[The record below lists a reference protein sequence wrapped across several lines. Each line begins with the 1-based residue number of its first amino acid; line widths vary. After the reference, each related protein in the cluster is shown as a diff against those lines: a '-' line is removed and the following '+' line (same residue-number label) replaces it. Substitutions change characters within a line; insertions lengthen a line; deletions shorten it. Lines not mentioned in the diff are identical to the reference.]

1 MSKTVDERVVEMRFD
16 NKQFESNVQTSMS
29 TLDKLKQK
37 LNLSGA
43 SKGLENI
50 NASAK
55 NVNMS
60 GLASGVETVRAK
72 FSALEVIGVTALANI
87 TNSAVNAGKH
97 MIKALT
103 LDPVIS
109 GFQEYETQINAIQTI
124 LANTSSKGTTLDQV
138 NDALDELNHYA
149 DLTIY
154 NFTEMTRNIG
164 TFTAA
169 GVDLETS
176 VSAIQGIANL
186 AAVSGSTSQQASTAM
201 YQLSQAL
208 ASGTVKLMDWNS
220 VVNAGMGGE
229 VFQNALRETS
239 ELLGTGA
246 EAAIKA
252 EGSFRE
258 SLSTGWLT
266 SEVLTET
273 LKKFT
278 TSGANEYVAKYTGL
292 SEKAVKAALEEAEAR
307 YGEADAID
315 QASKALAKKSGKN
328 ADEIK
333 DALQMAKTAE
343 DAATKVKTFSQL
355 MDTLKEAIQSGWTQT
370 WEILIGDFEEAKDLF
385 SSISDFLGGV
395 IQKASDARNNLLESA
410 LGKGFTGL
418 AEKVQGFIKPVKEA
432 ANVVTKVKDSVQD
445 LDEIVN
451 NVIRGD
457 FGNGQERINKLTEAG
472 QNYYKVQNKVNEA
485 LGNSFRYSDK
495 QVEAQEKLLGSHK
508 KATKAKSD
516 ESKETTKLTD
526 EEKNRIKILAN
537 MSEEQLKSKGY
548 TDEQIAA
555 FRELG
560 DTAKK
565 LGIPLNEFID
575 NLDEINGRW
584 LLIDSFKNIGKSL
597 VKVFSAIGQAW
608 REVFD
613 PIKPEQIFNIIG
625 AFHKFTS
632 TLVMSDE
639 TADKLKRTFKG
650 LFAIIDIITT
660 VTGGA
665 LKNAIKIV
673 STLLGMAD
681 VDILSVTAA
690 IGDAIVKVRDW
701 IDAHNIFAKSIE
713 IILPYLKQAVTGIKE
728 WIDTLKDSDNI
739 PRDIALGLVNGL
751 RAGIKGVVSVM
762 IELGKAI
769 IDTIKSVLGIHSP
782 STEFMEIG
790 KNIILGLIEGLQ
802 NGVSALW
809 DVLKKIGSKC
819 IEIVKKIDFGKVF
832 AAAVTVGMLYTL
844 KKFAD
849 ILEMFAAPLEGFGDL
864 LSGIGKAFTGLG
876 KSLAASAWEKRSKAI
891 LNIAIAIAILAGS
904 IALLTKLDTKK
915 MWGAIGALAVLG
927 AIITALAFAAS
938 KMGETT
944 SIFKKST
951 TPIVGVAA
959 SILILAI
966 AMNKLA
972 KIDSKDIP
980 KILGLLTAIV
990 VGLSILMVAIGKMT
1004 KGGEAKNMDKV
1015 GKMLV
1020 KMSLALLIMVGVM
1033 KLISMMNPGDIAKGL
1048 IVIGMMSLIFAGLI
1062 AVSKLG
1068 GEHAKKAGSML
1079 LKISGAFLIMTAVIK
1094 IISSMNPQ
1102 EIAKGLVV
1110 ITIFGLVFTA
1120 LIAVSKLAGQNAGKA
1135 GAMLLMISG
1144 AFLIMAAVIKV
1155 ISSLSMGDIAKGLL
1169 VVTAIGVLFAALIA
1183 MSEIAGKNASKAGS
1197 MLLKMSIALLT
1208 LTGALFLLSK
1218 MDSSGLGKALGI
1230 VTLLEVLFGGL
1241 IAVTKL
1247 AQNCEKTLITI
1258 TVAITLLIAAVIG
1271 LTFVDPGK
1279 LKTATKAVSAI
1290 VATFATLVA
1299 ATSLLKNSSGLTK
1312 ALLPILGAIV
1322 VLSGILIIMSELDV
1336 QASIAS
1342 AVALGILINSLAS
1355 ACLILSNVGDGA
1367 SKAIPVALAMSGVIG
1382 ILALILGIMSAL
1394 DVQASISSAVAL
1406 GILLNAMAAA
1416 LFILNSI
1423 GSVSMASI
1431 GAMAVLGLVVG
1442 ELALILGLL
1451 AHFDVEPSIETAV
1464 ALSTLL
1470 LAMSAA
1476 LFILNSIGS
1485 VSMASIGAMAVL
1497 GLVVGELALILGLL
1511 AHFDVEPSIETAVAL
1526 STLLLAMSAAL
1537 VVLGVV
1543 GMMGAAAFV
1552 GIGALATLIAAIGG
1566 IVVALGALSEK
1577 FPQLE
1582 EFLNSGIP
1590 ILEKIGYALGSFVGN
1605 IVAGLADGIAQ
1616 SLPPLGQALSD
1627 FMTNAQGFID
1637 GAKNVDSSVSE
1648 GVSALTKA
1656 VLLLTAANL
1665 VESIASFL
1673 TLGSSFGDLGTELSN
1688 FMTNCSGFLEGSK
1701 NIDPSAMEGIKT
1713 LADALLVLTS
1723 ANLLDQLTSFISGE
1737 SSLANFGS
1745 QLSDFGAGLKGF
1757 GDSVNGTN
1765 TEAIQNAAN
1774 AAKALVDVANA
1785 LPGEGGWI
1793 QKICGEQSIASFGDK
1808 LPKFG
1813 EGLKKFA
1820 ASVEGINTESIRGA
1834 ADAAQALVDVANNL
1848 PGEGGWLQK
1857 ICGEQSI
1864 ASFGD
1869 KLPKFGKG
1877 LKSFATSVDGINTE
1891 AIKSASSAAK
1901 ALVSLAN
1908 DIPNEGGWISKIV
1921 GENTIDTFG
1930 SKLPAFGKGLKSFA
1944 ASVDGI
1950 NAEAITASV
1959 KAAKGLVDIANEIP
1973 NEGGWISKI
1982 VGDNGIGN
1990 FGDELAS
1997 FGTSLHSY
2005 SSTITTGTGI
2015 NADKVSES
2023 VKVAKSL
2030 VKMAE
2035 WLDDHDY
2042 DEIKDFPDALITLGT
2057 SLNAY
2062 SSEVKEVNQYTIEG
2076 SVNSIKKVA
2085 NMIKYLNGI
2094 DYSNVNVLPDNLTD
2108 LGKKLKAFS
2117 MSVAG
2122 IDANQAISSV
2132 TALRQILH
2140 ALADMK
2146 NTDFSVIDTFNS
2158 SLKKISKSSVDNFI
2172 NAFKGANVK
2181 AVNAAKGMI
2190 DNLVRGFTLNSG
2202 KVKTASSKA
2211 VQNAIKGIE
2220 SKQSAFATAGT
2231 KLMSNLA
2238 KGISQKTG
2246 SVTTAVRTAVSSACS
2261 AISSQYTVFYNQGTY
2276 LGAGLVLGIQ
2286 SKEQAAYD
2294 AGYALG
2300 QKAAQGEK
2308 DGQKSNSPSKLTI
2321 QYGKW
2326 LGEGLVIGIEKMN
2339 KSVYNAGYGMGET
2352 ATNTISKAVSRISD
2366 MMDTSIDSQP
2376 TIRPVVDLSNVQS
2389 SADTINGMF
2398 GINPSIGLLSNVGAI
2413 DSMMNAS
2420 LQNGANDDVVS
2431 AINKLNKNLENVGG
2445 NSYVIDGITYDDG
2458 SNITDAVQSL
2468 VRAARVERR
2477 V

>member
-445 LDEIVN
+445 LDKVVN

-508 KATKAKSD
+508 KSTKAKSD

-613 PIKPEQIFNIIG
+613 PIKPEQIFNLIG

-632 TLVMSDE
+632 TLVMNDE

-673 STLLGMAD
+673 STLLGIAD

-802 NGVSALW
+802 NGASALW

-819 IEIVKKIDFGKVF
+819 IEIVKNIDFGKVF

-891 LNIAIAIAILAGS
+891 LNIAIAIAILAAS

-915 MWGAIGALAVLG
+915 MWGAIGALVVLG
-927 AIITALAFAAS
+927 AVVTALAFAAS

-1020 KMSLALLIMVGVM
+1020 KMSLALLSMVGVM

-1155 ISSLSMGDIAKGLL
+1155 ISSLSMDDIAKGLL

-1197 MLLKMSIALLT
+1197 MLLKMSAALLI
-1208 LTGALFLLSK
+1208 LTGVLFLLSK
-1218 MDSSGLGKALGI
+1218 MDSKGLSKALGI
-1230 VTLLEVLFGGL
+1230 VTLLEILFGGL

-1258 TVAITLLIAAVIG
+1258 MVAITLLIAAVIG

-1279 LKTATKAVSAI
+1279 LKTATKAVSTI
-1290 VATFATLVA
+1290 MATFATLVA
-1299 ATSLLKNSSGLTK
+1299 ATSLLKNSEGLTK
-1312 ALLPILGAIV
+1312 ALLPILGAVIV
-1322 VLSGILIIMSELDV
+1322 LAGILIIMSELDV

-1355 ACLILSNVGDGA
+1355 ACLILSNVGDSA
-1367 SKAIPVALAMSGVIG
+1367 SKAIPAALAISGVIG

-1394 DVQASISSAVAL
+1394 DVQASITSAVAL
-1406 GILLNAMAAA
+1406 GILLNAMAVAM
-1416 LFILNSI
+1416 LILSNV

-1442 ELALILGLL
+1442 ELA
-1451 AHFDVEPSIETAV
+1451 V
-1464 ALSTLL
+1464 
-1470 LAMSAA
+1470 
-1476 LFILNSIGS
+1476 
-1485 VSMASIGAMAVL
+1485 
-1497 GLVVGELALILGLL
+1497 ILGLL

-1552 GIGALATLIAAIGG
+1552 GIGALATLIVAIGG

-1582 EFLNSGIP
+1582 EFLDSGIP

-1765 TEAIQNAAN
+1765 TEAIQNAAD

-1908 DIPNEGGWISKIV
+1908 DIPNEGGWVSKIV

-1930 SKLPAFGKGLKSFA
+1930 SKLPTFGKGLKSFA
-1944 ASVDGI
+1944 TSVDGI

-1959 KAAKGLVDIANEIP
+1959 KAVKGLVAIADEVP
-1973 NEGGWISKI
+1973 NEGGWLGAI
-1982 VGDNGIGN
+1982 VGDNGLGN
-1990 FGDELAS
+1990 FGDELTS
-1997 FGTSLHSY
+1997 FGTSLSSY
-2005 SSTITTGTGI
+2005 STAITTGTGV

-2023 VKVAKSL
+2023 VKIAKSL

-2042 DEIKDFPDALITLGT
+2042 DEIEDFPDALTNLGT

-2076 SVNSIKKVA
+2076 SINSIKKVV

-2122 IDANQAISSV
+2122 IDTNQAISSV

-2181 AVNAAKGMI
+2181 VVNAAKGMI

-2211 VQNAIKGIE
+2211 VQNAVKGIE

-2276 LGAGLVLGIQ
+2276 LGAGLVLGIN
-2286 SKEQAAYD
+2286 SKQQAAYD

-2326 LGEGLVIGIEKMN
+2326 LGEGLVIGIEKMG
-2339 KSVYNAGYGMGET
+2339 KSVYSAGYNMGET

>member
-97 MIKALT
+97 TIKALT

-802 NGVSALW
+802 NGASALW

-891 LNIAIAIAILAGS
+891 LNIAIAIAILAAS

-915 MWGAIGALAVLG
+915 MWGAIGALVVLG
-927 AIITALAFAAS
+927 AVVTALAFAAS

-1197 MLLKMSIALLT
+1197 MLLKMSIALLI
-1208 LTGALFLLSK
+1208 LTGVLFLLSK

-1258 TVAITLLIAAVIG
+1258 MVAITLLIAAVIG

-1299 ATSLLKNSSGLTK
+1299 ATSLLKNSRGLTK

-1367 SKAIPVALAMSGVIG
+1367 SKAIPAALAMSGVIG

-1406 GILLNAMAAA
+1406 SILLNAMA
-1416 LFILNSI
+1416 
-1423 GSVSMASI
+1423 
-1431 GAMAVLGLVVG
+1431 
-1442 ELALILGLL
+1442 
-1451 AHFDVEPSIETAV
+1451 
-1464 ALSTLL
+1464 
-1470 LAMSAA
+1470 AA

-1656 VLLLTAANL
+1656 VLLLIAANL

-2005 SSTITTGTGI
+2005 STAITTGTGI

-2122 IDANQAISSV
+2122 IDTNQATASV

-2146 NTDFSVIDTFNS
+2146 NTDFSVIETFNS

-2172 NAFKGANVK
+2172 NAFKGANTK

-2211 VQNAIKGIE
+2211 VQNAVKGIE

>member
-16 NKQFESNVQTSMS
+16 NKNFESNVQTSMS

-109 GFQEYETQINAIQTI
+109 GFKEYETQINAVQTI

-138 NDALDELNHYA
+138 NDALHELNTYA

-229 VFQNALRETS
+229 VFQNALKETS

-292 SEKAVKAALEEAEAR
+292 SEEAVKAALDEAEAR

-355 MDTLKEAIQSGWTQT
+355 MDTFKEAIQSGWTQT

-385 SSISDFLGGV
+385 SSISDFLGKV

-445 LDEIVN
+445 LDKVVN

-508 KATKAKSD
+508 KSTKAKSD

-548 TDEQIAA
+548 TDKQIAA

-613 PIKPEQIFNIIG
+613 PIKPEQIFNLIG

-802 NGVSALW
+802 NGASALW

-891 LNIAIAIAILAGS
+891 LNIAIAIAILAAS

-915 MWGAIGALAVLG
+915 MWGAIGALVVLG
-927 AIITALAFAAS
+927 AVVTALAFAAS

-1197 MLLKMSIALLT
+1197 MLLKMSIALLI
-1208 LTGALFLLSK
+1208 LTGVLFLLSK

-1258 TVAITLLIAAVIG
+1258 MVAITLLIAAVIG

-1299 ATSLLKNSSGLTK
+1299 ATSLLKNSRGLTK

-1367 SKAIPVALAMSGVIG
+1367 SKAIPAALAMSGVIG

-1442 ELALILGLL
+1442 ELA
-1451 AHFDVEPSIETAV
+1451 V
-1464 ALSTLL
+1464 
-1470 LAMSAA
+1470 
-1476 LFILNSIGS
+1476 
-1485 VSMASIGAMAVL
+1485 
-1497 GLVVGELALILGLL
+1497 ILGLL

-1552 GIGALATLIAAIGG
+1552 GIGALATLIVAIGG

-1944 ASVDGI
+1944 TSVDGI

-1959 KAAKGLVDIANEIP
+1959 KAVKGLVAIADEVP
-1973 NEGGWISKI
+1973 NEGGWLGAI
-1982 VGDNGIGN
+1982 VGDNGLGN

-2005 SSTITTGTGI
+2005 SNAITTGTGI

-2030 VKMAE
+2030 VKMAK
-2035 WLDDHDY
+2035 WLDENDDY
-2042 DEIKDFPDALITLGT
+2042 DEVKEFPDTLITLGT
-2057 SLNAY
+2057 SLNDY

-2122 IDANQAISSV
+2122 IDTNQATASV

-2146 NTDFSVIDTFNS
+2146 NTDFSVIETFNS

-2172 NAFKGANVK
+2172 NAFKGANTK

-2211 VQNAIKGIE
+2211 VQNAVKGIE

-2276 LGAGLVLGIQ
+2276 LGSGLVLGIQ

>member
-802 NGVSALW
+802 NGASALW

-891 LNIAIAIAILAGS
+891 LNIAIAIAILAAS

-927 AIITALAFAAS
+927 AVVTALAFAAS

-1155 ISSLSMGDIAKGLL
+1155 ISSLSMGDITKGLL

-1197 MLLKMSIALLT
+1197 MLLKMSIALLI
-1208 LTGALFLLSK
+1208 LTGVLFLLSK

-1258 TVAITLLIAAVIG
+1258 MVAITLLIAAVIG

-1299 ATSLLKNSSGLTK
+1299 ATSLLKNSRGLTK

-1367 SKAIPVALAMSGVIG
+1367 SKAIPAALAMSGVIG

-1406 GILLNAMAAA
+1406 GILLNAMA
-1416 LFILNSI
+1416 
-1423 GSVSMASI
+1423 
-1431 GAMAVLGLVVG
+1431 
-1442 ELALILGLL
+1442 
-1451 AHFDVEPSIETAV
+1451 
-1464 ALSTLL
+1464 
-1470 LAMSAA
+1470 AA

-1990 FGDELAS
+1990 FGDELES

-2005 SSTITTGTGI
+2005 SNAITTGIGI

-2042 DEIKDFPDALITLGT
+2042 DEIEDFPDALINLGT

-2076 SVNSIKKVA
+2076 SVNSIKKVV

-2122 IDANQAISSV
+2122 IDTNQATASV

-2146 NTDFSVIDTFNS
+2146 NTDFSVIETFNS

-2172 NAFKGANVK
+2172 NAFKGANTK

-2211 VQNAIKGIE
+2211 VQNAVKGIE

>member
-109 GFQEYETQINAIQTI
+109 GFKEYETQINAVQTI

-445 LDEIVN
+445 LDKVVN

-508 KATKAKSD
+508 KSTKAKSD

-613 PIKPEQIFNIIG
+613 PVKPEQIFNIIG

-762 IELGKAI
+762 IELGRAI

-802 NGVSALW
+802 NGASALW
-809 DVLKKIGSKC
+809 GVLKKIGSKC

-891 LNIAIAIAILAGS
+891 LNIAIAIAILAAS

-915 MWGAIGALAVLG
+915 MWGAIGALVVLG
-927 AIITALAFAAS
+927 AVVTALAFAAS

-990 VGLSILMVAIGKMT
+990 VGLSILMVAIGKMA

-1183 MSEIAGKNASKAGS
+1183 VSEIAGKNASKAGS
-1197 MLLKMSIALLT
+1197 MLLKMSIALLI
-1208 LTGALFLLSK
+1208 LAGVLFLLSK
-1218 MDSSGLGKALGI
+1218 MDSKGLGKALGI
-1230 VTLLEVLFGGL
+1230 VTLLEILFGGL

-1258 TVAITLLIAAVIG
+1258 MVAITLLIAAVIG

-1279 LKTATKAVSAI
+1279 LKTATKAVSTI
-1290 VATFATLVA
+1290 MATFATLVA
-1299 ATSLLKNSSGLTK
+1299 ATSLLKNSRGLTK

-1367 SKAIPVALAMSGVIG
+1367 SKAIPAVLAMSGVIG

-1476 LFILNSIGS
+1476 L
-1485 VSMASIGAMAVL
+1485 
-1497 GLVVGELALILGLL
+1497 
-1511 AHFDVEPSIETAVAL
+1511 
-1526 STLLLAMSAAL
+1526 

-1552 GIGALATLIAAIGG
+1552 GIGALGTLIAAIGG

-1959 KAAKGLVDIANEIP
+1959 KAVKGLVAIADEVP
-1973 NEGGWISKI
+1973 NEGGWLGAI
-1982 VGDNGIGN
+1982 VGDNGLGN

-2005 SSTITTGTGI
+2005 SNAITTGTGI

-2023 VKVAKSL
+2023 VKIAKSL

-2042 DEIKDFPDALITLGT
+2042 DEVKDFPDALITLGT

-2146 NTDFSVIDTFNS
+2146 NTDFSVIETFNS

-2172 NAFKGANVK
+2172 NAFNGANVK

-2211 VQNAIKGIE
+2211 VQNAVKGIE

-2231 KLMSNLA
+2231 KLTSNLA

-2339 KSVYNAGYGMGET
+2339 KSVYSAGYNMGET

-2366 MMDTSIDSQP
+2366 MMDTSINSQP

>member
-315 QASKALAKKSGKN
+315 QASKALAKKSGKK

-625 AFHKFTS
+625 VFHKFTS

-972 KIDSKDIP
+972 KIDNKDIP

-1197 MLLKMSIALLT
+1197 MLLKMSIALLI

-1258 TVAITLLIAAVIG
+1258 MVAITLLIAAVIG

-1299 ATSLLKNSSGLTK
+1299 ATSLLKNSRGLTK

-1367 SKAIPVALAMSGVIG
+1367 SKAIPAALAMSGVIG
-1382 ILALILGIMSAL
+1382 ILALILSIMSAL

-1406 GILLNAMAAA
+1406 GILLNAMA
-1416 LFILNSI
+1416 
-1423 GSVSMASI
+1423 
-1431 GAMAVLGLVVG
+1431 
-1442 ELALILGLL
+1442 
-1451 AHFDVEPSIETAV
+1451 
-1464 ALSTLL
+1464 
-1470 LAMSAA
+1470 AA

-2005 SSTITTGTGI
+2005 SNAITTGTGI

-2042 DEIKDFPDALITLGT
+2042 DEIKDFPDTLITLGT

-2094 DYSNVNVLPDNLTD
+2094 DYSNVNVLPENLTD

-2117 MSVAG
+2117 MSVTG
-2122 IDANQAISSV
+2122 IDTNQATASV

-2211 VQNAIKGIE
+2211 VQNAVKGIE

-2339 KSVYNAGYGMGET
+2339 KSVYSAGYNMGET

>member
-802 NGVSALW
+802 NGASALW

-891 LNIAIAIAILAGS
+891 LNIAIAIAILAAS

-915 MWGAIGALAVLG
+915 MWGAIGALVVLG
-927 AIITALAFAAS
+927 AVVTALAFAAS

-1144 AFLIMAAVIKV
+1144 TFLIMAAVIKV

-1197 MLLKMSIALLT
+1197 MLLKMSIALLI
-1208 LTGALFLLSK
+1208 LTGVLFLLSK

-1258 TVAITLLIAAVIG
+1258 MVAITLLIAAVIG

-1299 ATSLLKNSSGLTK
+1299 ATSLLKNSRGLTK

-1367 SKAIPVALAMSGVIG
+1367 SKAIPAALAMSGVIG

-1406 GILLNAMAAA
+1406 GILLNAMA
-1416 LFILNSI
+1416 
-1423 GSVSMASI
+1423 
-1431 GAMAVLGLVVG
+1431 
-1442 ELALILGLL
+1442 
-1451 AHFDVEPSIETAV
+1451 
-1464 ALSTLL
+1464 
-1470 LAMSAA
+1470 AA

-1713 LADALLVLTS
+1713 LADALLILTS

-1908 DIPNEGGWISKIV
+1908 DIPKEGGWISKIV
-1921 GENTIDTFG
+1921 GKNTIDTFG

-1959 KAAKGLVDIANEIP
+1959 KAAKGLVDIADEIP

-1990 FGDELAS
+1990 FGDELES
-1997 FGTSLHSY
+1997 FGTSMCSY
-2005 SSTITTGTGI
+2005 STSISTGTGV

-2042 DEIKDFPDALITLGT
+2042 DEIEDFPDALINLGT

-2076 SVNSIKKVA
+2076 SVNSIKKVV

-2094 DYSNVNVLPDNLTD
+2094 DYSNVNVLPDNLTS

-2122 IDANQAISSV
+2122 IDTNQATASV

-2146 NTDFSVIDTFNS
+2146 NTDFSVIETFNS

-2172 NAFKGANVK
+2172 NAFKGANTK

-2190 DNLVRGFTLNSG
+2190 DNLVRGFILNSG

-2211 VQNAIKGIE
+2211 VQNAVKGIE

-2261 AISSQYTVFYNQGTY
+2261 AISIQYTVFYNQGTY

>member
-802 NGVSALW
+802 NGASALW

-891 LNIAIAIAILAGS
+891 LNIAIAIAILAAS

-915 MWGAIGALAVLG
+915 MWGAIGALVVLG
-927 AIITALAFAAS
+927 AVVTALAFAAS

-1197 MLLKMSIALLT
+1197 MLLKMSIALLI
-1208 LTGALFLLSK
+1208 LTGVLFLLSK

-1258 TVAITLLIAAVIG
+1258 MVAITLLIAAVIG

-1299 ATSLLKNSSGLTK
+1299 ATSLLKNSRGLTK

-1367 SKAIPVALAMSGVIG
+1367 SKAIPAALAMSGVIG

-1406 GILLNAMAAA
+1406 GILLNAMA
-1416 LFILNSI
+1416 
-1423 GSVSMASI
+1423 
-1431 GAMAVLGLVVG
+1431 
-1442 ELALILGLL
+1442 
-1451 AHFDVEPSIETAV
+1451 
-1464 ALSTLL
+1464 
-1470 LAMSAA
+1470 AA

-1990 FGDELAS
+1990 FGDELVS

-2005 SSTITTGTGI
+2005 SNAITTGTGI

-2023 VKVAKSL
+2023 VKVAESL

-2042 DEIKDFPDALITLGT
+2042 DEIKDFPDALINLGT

-2122 IDANQAISSV
+2122 IDTNQATASV

-2146 NTDFSVIDTFNS
+2146 NTDFSVIETFNS

-2172 NAFKGANVK
+2172 NAFKGANTK

-2211 VQNAIKGIE
+2211 VQNAVKGIE

>member
-802 NGVSALW
+802 NGASALW

-891 LNIAIAIAILAGS
+891 LNIAIAIAILAAS

-915 MWGAIGALAVLG
+915 MWGAIGALVVLG
-927 AIITALAFAAS
+927 AVVTALAFAAS

-1197 MLLKMSIALLT
+1197 MLLKMSIALLI
-1208 LTGALFLLSK
+1208 LTGVLFLLSK

-1258 TVAITLLIAAVIG
+1258 MVAITLLIAAVIG

-1367 SKAIPVALAMSGVIG
+1367 SKAIPAALAMSGVIG

-1406 GILLNAMAAA
+1406 GILLNAMA
-1416 LFILNSI
+1416 
-1423 GSVSMASI
+1423 
-1431 GAMAVLGLVVG
+1431 
-1442 ELALILGLL
+1442 
-1451 AHFDVEPSIETAV
+1451 
-1464 ALSTLL
+1464 
-1470 LAMSAA
+1470 AA

-1723 ANLLDQLTSFISGE
+1723 ANLLNQLTSFISGE

-1990 FGDELAS
+1990 FGDELVS

-2005 SSTITTGTGI
+2005 SNAITTGTGI

-2023 VKVAKSL
+2023 VKVAESL

-2042 DEIKDFPDALITLGT
+2042 DEIKDFPDALINLGT

-2122 IDANQAISSV
+2122 IDTNQATASV

-2146 NTDFSVIDTFNS
+2146 NTDFSVIETFNS

-2172 NAFKGANVK
+2172 NAFKGANTK

-2211 VQNAIKGIE
+2211 VQNAVKGIE

>member
-802 NGVSALW
+802 NGASALW

-891 LNIAIAIAILAGS
+891 LNIAIAIAILAAS

-927 AIITALAFAAS
+927 AVVTALAFAAS

-1155 ISSLSMGDIAKGLL
+1155 ISSLSMGDITKGLL

-1197 MLLKMSIALLT
+1197 MLLKMSIALLI
-1208 LTGALFLLSK
+1208 LTGVLFLLSK

-1258 TVAITLLIAAVIG
+1258 MVAITLLIAAVIG

-1299 ATSLLKNSSGLTK
+1299 ATSLLKNSRGLTK

-1367 SKAIPVALAMSGVIG
+1367 SKAIPAALAMSGVIG

-1406 GILLNAMAAA
+1406 GILLNAMA
-1416 LFILNSI
+1416 
-1423 GSVSMASI
+1423 
-1431 GAMAVLGLVVG
+1431 
-1442 ELALILGLL
+1442 
-1451 AHFDVEPSIETAV
+1451 
-1464 ALSTLL
+1464 
-1470 LAMSAA
+1470 AA

-1990 FGDELAS
+1990 FGDELES

-2005 SSTITTGTGI
+2005 SNAITTGTGI

-2042 DEIKDFPDALITLGT
+2042 DEIEDFPDALINLGT

-2076 SVNSIKKVA
+2076 SVNSIKKVV

-2122 IDANQAISSV
+2122 IDTNQATASV

-2146 NTDFSVIDTFNS
+2146 NTDFSVIETFNS

-2172 NAFKGANVK
+2172 NAFKGANTK

-2211 VQNAIKGIE
+2211 VQNAVKGIE

>member
-625 AFHKFTS
+625 VFHKFTS

-972 KIDSKDIP
+972 KIDNKDIP

-1197 MLLKMSIALLT
+1197 MLLKMSIALLI

-1258 TVAITLLIAAVIG
+1258 MVAITLLIAAVIG

-1299 ATSLLKNSSGLTK
+1299 ATSLLKNSRGLTK

-1367 SKAIPVALAMSGVIG
+1367 SKAIPAALAMSGVIG
-1382 ILALILGIMSAL
+1382 ILALILSIMSAL

-1406 GILLNAMAAA
+1406 GILLNAMA
-1416 LFILNSI
+1416 
-1423 GSVSMASI
+1423 
-1431 GAMAVLGLVVG
+1431 
-1442 ELALILGLL
+1442 
-1451 AHFDVEPSIETAV
+1451 
-1464 ALSTLL
+1464 
-1470 LAMSAA
+1470 AA

-2005 SSTITTGTGI
+2005 SNAITTGTGI
-2015 NADKVSES
+2015 NADKISES

-2042 DEIKDFPDALITLGT
+2042 DEIKDFPDTLITLGT

-2094 DYSNVNVLPDNLTD
+2094 DYSNVNVLPENLTD

-2117 MSVAG
+2117 MSVTG
-2122 IDANQAISSV
+2122 IDTNQATASV

-2211 VQNAIKGIE
+2211 VQNAVKGIE

-2339 KSVYNAGYGMGET
+2339 KSVYSAGYNMGET

>member
-16 NKQFESNVQTSMS
+16 NKNFESNVQTSMS

-87 TNSAVNAGKH
+87 TNSAVNAGKR
-97 MIKALT
+97 MVKALT

-109 GFQEYETQINAIQTI
+109 GFKEYETQINAVQTI
-124 LANTSSKGTTLDQV
+124 LANTSSKGTTLNQV

-292 SEKAVKAALEEAEAR
+292 SEKAVKAALEEAKAR

-418 AEKVQGFIKPVKEA
+418 SEKVQGFIKPVKEA

-445 LDEIVN
+445 LDRVVD
-451 NVIRGD
+451 NVINGN
-457 FGNGQERINKLTEAG
+457 FGNGQERVNKLTEAG

-508 KATKAKSD
+508 KSTKAKSE

-565 LGIPLNEFID
+565 LGIPLNEFIN

-597 VKVFSAIGQAW
+597 TKVFSAIGQAW

-681 VDILSVTAA
+681 VDILSVTAS

-713 IILPYLKQAVTGIKE
+713 IILPYLKRAVTGIKE

-790 KNIILGLIEGLQ
+790 KNIILGLIDGLQ

-849 ILEMFAAPLEGFGDL
+849 ILEMFAAPLEGFGNL

-891 LNIAIAIAILAGS
+891 LNIAIAIAILAAS
-904 IALLTKLDTKK
+904 IALLTKLNTKK
-915 MWGAIGALAVLG
+915 MWGAIGALVVLG
-927 AIITALAFAAS
+927 AVVTALAFAAS

-972 KIDSKDIP
+972 KIDNKDIP

-990 VGLSILMVAIGKMT
+990 VGLSVLMVAIGKMT

-1020 KMSLALLIMVGVM
+1020 KMSMALLIMVGVM

-1048 IVIGMMSLIFAGLI
+1048 ITISMMSLIFAGLI

-1102 EIAKGLVV
+1102 EVAKGLVV
-1110 ITIFGLVFTA
+1110 ITMFGLVFTA

-1135 GAMLLMISG
+1135 GTMLLMISG
-1144 AFLIMAAVIKV
+1144 AFLIMAAVIKI
-1155 ISSLSMGDIAKGLL
+1155 ISSLSMGDVAKGLL
-1169 VVTAIGVLFAALIA
+1169 VVTAIGVLFAALMA

-1197 MLLKMSIALLT
+1197 MLLKMSVALLI
-1208 LTGALFLLSK
+1208 LTGVLFLLSK
-1218 MDSSGLGKALGI
+1218 MDSKGLGRALGI
-1230 VTLLEVLFGGL
+1230 VTVLEILFGGL

-1247 AQNCEKTLITI
+1247 AQSCEKTLITI
-1258 TVAITLLIAAVIG
+1258 MVAITLLMAAVIA

-1279 LKTATKAVSAI
+1279 LKTATKAVSTIIA
-1290 VATFATLVA
+1290 AFTTLVA
-1299 ATSLLKNSSGLTK
+1299 ATSLLKNGRQLTK
-1312 ALLPILGAIV
+1312 ALLPILGAVV
-1322 VLSGILIIMSELDV
+1322 VLSGILIIMSALDV
-1336 QASIAS
+1336 RASIAS

-1355 ACLILSNVGDGA
+1355 ACLILSNVGNNA
-1367 SKAIPVALAMSGVIG
+1367 SKAIPAALAMSGVIG

-1394 DVQASISSAVAL
+1394 DVQASISSALAL
-1406 GILLNAMAAA
+1406 GILLNTMAAA
-1416 LFILNSI
+1416 LFILNKI

-1431 GAMAVLGLVVG
+1431 GAIAVLGLVVG
-1442 ELALILGLL
+1442 ELAVILGLL
-1451 AHFDVEPSIETAV
+1451 AHF
-1464 ALSTLL
+1464 
-1470 LAMSAA
+1470 
-1476 LFILNSIGS
+1476 N
-1485 VSMASIGAMAVL
+1485 
-1497 GLVVGELALILGLL
+1497 
-1511 AHFDVEPSIETAVAL
+1511 VEPSIETAVAL

-1537 VVLGVV
+1537 VILGVV

-1552 GIGALATLIAAIGG
+1552 GIGALSTLIVAIGG

-1605 IVAGLADGIAQ
+1605 IVSGLADGVAQ
-1616 SLPPLGQALSD
+1616 SLPTLGQALSD

-1637 GAKNVDSSVSE
+1637 GAKNVDPSVSE

-1656 VLLLTAANL
+1656 VLLLTAANF
-1665 VESIASFL
+1665 VESIASLL
-1673 TLGSSFGDLGTELSN
+1673 TLGSSFGDLGTELSD

-1737 SSLANFGS
+1737 SSLENFGS
-1745 QLSDFGAGLKGF
+1745 QLSNFGAGLKGF

-1813 EGLKKFA
+1813 EGLKKFEE
-1820 ASVEGINTESIRGA
+1820 SVKGINAESIRGA

-1877 LKSFATSVDGINTE
+1877 LKKFATSVDGIDTE
-1891 AIKSASSAAK
+1891 AIKLASTAAK

-1921 GENTIDTFG
+1921 GENAIDTFG
-1930 SKLPAFGKGLKSFA
+1930 SKLPAFGKGLKKFA
-1944 ASVDGI
+1944 TSVDGI
-1950 NAEAITASV
+1950 NSEAITASV
-1959 KAAKGLVDIANEIP
+1959 KAVKGLVDIADEVP
-1973 NEGGWISKI
+1973 NEGGWLSAI
-1982 VGDNGIGN
+1982 VGDNGLGN
-1990 FGDELAS
+1990 FGDELTS
-1997 FGTSLHSY
+1997 FGTSLHGY
-2005 SSTITTGTGI
+2005 SNSITTGTGI

-2023 VKVAKSL
+2023 VEVAKSL
-2030 VKMAE
+2030 VKMAK
-2035 WLDDHDY
+2035 WLDKNDDY

-2057 SLNAY
+2057 SLNDY

-2094 DYSNVNVLPDNLTD
+2094 DYSDVNVLPENLTD

-2122 IDANQAISSV
+2122 IDTNQATDSV

-2146 NTDFSVIDTFNS
+2146 NTDFSVIETFNS

-2172 NAFKGANVK
+2172 NAFKGANTK

-2190 DNLVRGFTLNSG
+2190 DNLVRGFTLNSS

-2211 VQNAIKGIE
+2211 VQDAIKGVE
-2220 SKQSAFATAGT
+2220 SKQSDFATAGT
-2231 KLMSNLA
+2231 KFMSNLA
-2238 KGISQKTG
+2238 KGISQNAS
-2246 SVTTAVRTAVSSACS
+2246 SVANAVRASTSSACL
-2261 AISSQYTVFYNQGTY
+2261 ALSSQYMIFYNQGLY
-2276 LGAGLVLGIQ
+2276 LGAGLVIGINA
-2286 SKEQAAYD
+2286 KKQAAYN

-2300 QKAAQGEK
+2300 QSAAQGEK
-2308 DGQKSNSPSKLTI
+2308 DGQKSHSPSKLTI

-2339 KSVYNAGYGMGET
+2339 KSVYNAGYGMGEM

-2398 GINPSIGLLSNVGAI
+2398 GINPSIDLLSNVGAI

>member
-109 GFQEYETQINAIQTI
+109 GFQEYEIQINAIQTI

-802 NGVSALW
+802 NGASALW

-891 LNIAIAIAILAGS
+891 LNIAIAIAILAAS

-927 AIITALAFAAS
+927 AVVTALAFAAS

-1155 ISSLSMGDIAKGLL
+1155 ISSLSMGDITKGLL

-1197 MLLKMSIALLT
+1197 MLLKMSIALLI
-1208 LTGALFLLSK
+1208 LTGVLFLLSK

-1258 TVAITLLIAAVIG
+1258 MVAITLLIAAVIG

-1299 ATSLLKNSSGLTK
+1299 ATSLLKNSRGLTK

-1367 SKAIPVALAMSGVIG
+1367 SKAIPAALAMSGVIG

-1476 LFILNSIGS
+1476 L
-1485 VSMASIGAMAVL
+1485 
-1497 GLVVGELALILGLL
+1497 
-1511 AHFDVEPSIETAVAL
+1511 
-1526 STLLLAMSAAL
+1526 

-1566 IVVALGALSEK
+1566 IVVALGALPEK

-2005 SSTITTGTGI
+2005 STAITTGTGI

-2042 DEIKDFPDALITLGT
+2042 DEIKDFPDALRTLGT

-2122 IDANQAISSV
+2122 IDTNQATASV
-2132 TALRQILH
+2132 TALRQILR

-2146 NTDFSVIDTFNS
+2146 NTDFSVIETFNS

-2172 NAFKGANVK
+2172 NAFKGANTK

-2211 VQNAIKGIE
+2211 VQNAVKGIE

>member
-97 MIKALT
+97 VIKALT

-109 GFQEYETQINAIQTI
+109 GFKEYETQINAVQTI

-432 ANVVTKVKDSVQD
+432 ANAVTKVKDSVQD

-802 NGVSALW
+802 NGASALW

-891 LNIAIAIAILAGS
+891 LNIAIAIAILAAS

-915 MWGAIGALAVLG
+915 MWGAIGALVVLG
-927 AIITALAFAAS
+927 AVVTALAFAAS

-1197 MLLKMSIALLT
+1197 MLLKMSIALLI
-1208 LTGALFLLSK
+1208 LTGVLFLLSK

-1258 TVAITLLIAAVIG
+1258 MVAITLLIAAVIG

-1367 SKAIPVALAMSGVIG
+1367 SKAIPAALAMSGVIG

-1406 GILLNAMAAA
+1406 GILLNAMA
-1416 LFILNSI
+1416 
-1423 GSVSMASI
+1423 
-1431 GAMAVLGLVVG
+1431 
-1442 ELALILGLL
+1442 
-1451 AHFDVEPSIETAV
+1451 
-1464 ALSTLL
+1464 
-1470 LAMSAA
+1470 AA

-1688 FMTNCSGFLEGSK
+1688 FMTNCSGFLEGAK

-1723 ANLLDQLTSFISGE
+1723 ANLLNQLTSFISGE

-2005 SSTITTGTGI
+2005 SNTITTGTGI

-2122 IDANQAISSV
+2122 IDTNQATASV

-2146 NTDFSVIDTFNS
+2146 NTDFSVIETFNS

-2172 NAFKGANVK
+2172 NAFKGANTK

-2211 VQNAIKGIE
+2211 VQNAVKGIE

-2276 LGAGLVLGIQ
+2276 LGAGLVLGIN
-2286 SKEQAAYD
+2286 SKQQAAYD

-2326 LGEGLVIGIEKMN
+2326 LGEGLVIGIEKMG
-2339 KSVYNAGYGMGET
+2339 KSVYSAGYNMGET

-2366 MMDTSIDSQP
+2366 MMDTSINSQP

>member
-97 MIKALT
+97 VIKALT

-109 GFQEYETQINAIQTI
+109 GFKEYETQINAVQTI

-802 NGVSALW
+802 NGASALW

-891 LNIAIAIAILAGS
+891 LNIAIAIAILAAS

-915 MWGAIGALAVLG
+915 MWGAIGALVVLG
-927 AIITALAFAAS
+927 AVVTALAFAAS

-1197 MLLKMSIALLT
+1197 MLLKMSIALLI
-1208 LTGALFLLSK
+1208 LTGVLFLLSK

-1258 TVAITLLIAAVIG
+1258 MVAITLLIAAVIG

-1279 LKTATKAVSAI
+1279 LETATKAVSAI

-1367 SKAIPVALAMSGVIG
+1367 SKAIPAALAMSGVIG

-1476 LFILNSIGS
+1476 L
-1485 VSMASIGAMAVL
+1485 
-1497 GLVVGELALILGLL
+1497 
-1511 AHFDVEPSIETAVAL
+1511 
-1526 STLLLAMSAAL
+1526 

-1552 GIGALATLIAAIGG
+1552 GIGALATLIVAIGG

-1713 LADALLVLTS
+1713 LADALLVLTA

-1973 NEGGWISKI
+1973 NEGGWISNI

-1990 FGDELAS
+1990 FGDELES
-1997 FGTSLHSY
+1997 FGTSLNSY
-2005 SSTITTGTGI
+2005 SKAITTGTGI

-2042 DEIKDFPDALITLGT
+2042 DEIEDFPDALITLGT

-2211 VQNAIKGIE
+2211 VQNAVKGIE

>member
-16 NKQFESNVQTSMS
+16 NKNFESNVQTSMS

-109 GFQEYETQINAIQTI
+109 GFQEYETQINAVQTI

-208 ASGTVKLMDWNS
+208 AAGTVKLMDWNS

-292 SEKAVKAALEEAEAR
+292 SEEAVKAALEEAEAR

-355 MDTLKEAIQSGWTQT
+355 MDTLKEAMQSGWTQT

-385 SSISDFLGGV
+385 TSISDFLGGV

-432 ANVVTKVKDSVQD
+432 ANVVSKVKDSVQD
-445 LDEIVN
+445 LDKVVN

-508 KATKAKSD
+508 KSTKAKSD

-613 PIKPEQIFNIIG
+613 PIKPEQIFNLIG

-819 IEIVKKIDFGKVF
+819 IEIVKNIDFGKVF

-891 LNIAIAIAILAGS
+891 LNIAIAIAILAAS

-915 MWGAIGALAVLG
+915 MWGAIGALVVLG
-927 AIITALAFAAS
+927 VVVTALAFAAS

-966 AMNKLA
+966 ALNKLA
-972 KIDSKDIP
+972 KINSKDIP

-1144 AFLIMAAVIKV
+1144 AFLIMAAVIKI
-1155 ISSLSMGDIAKGLL
+1155 ISSLSMGDVAKGLI

-1183 MSEIAGKNASKAGS
+1183 VSEIAGKNASKAGS
-1197 MLLKMSIALLT
+1197 MLLKMSIALLI
-1208 LTGALFLLSK
+1208 LTGVLFLLSK
-1218 MDSSGLGKALGI
+1218 MDSKGLGKALGI
-1230 VTLLEVLFGGL
+1230 VTLLEILFGGL

-1258 TVAITLLIAAVIG
+1258 MVAITLLIAAVIG

-1299 ATSLLKNSSGLTK
+1299 ATSLLKNSRGLTK

-1367 SKAIPVALAMSGVIG
+1367 SKAIPAALAMSGVIG

-1442 ELALILGLL
+1442 ELA
-1451 AHFDVEPSIETAV
+1451 V
-1464 ALSTLL
+1464 
-1470 LAMSAA
+1470 
-1476 LFILNSIGS
+1476 
-1485 VSMASIGAMAVL
+1485 
-1497 GLVVGELALILGLL
+1497 ILGLL

-1745 QLSDFGAGLKGF
+1745 QLSDFGTGLKGF

-1765 TEAIQNAAN
+1765 TEAIQNAAD

-1944 ASVDGI
+1944 TSVDGI

-1959 KAAKGLVDIANEIP
+1959 KAVKGLVAIADEVP
-1973 NEGGWISKI
+1973 NEGGWLGAI
-1982 VGDNGIGN
+1982 VGDNGLGN

-2005 SSTITTGTGI
+2005 SNAITTGTGI

-2030 VKMAE
+2030 VKMAK
-2035 WLDDHDY
+2035 WLDENDDY

-2057 SLNAY
+2057 SLNDY

-2094 DYSNVNVLPDNLTD
+2094 DYSDVNVLPENLTD

-2122 IDANQAISSV
+2122 IDTNQATASV

-2146 NTDFSVIDTFNS
+2146 NTDFSVIETFNS

-2172 NAFKGANVK
+2172 NAFKGANTK

-2211 VQNAIKGIE
+2211 VQDAIKGIE

-2276 LGAGLVLGIQ
+2276 LGSGLVLGIQ

-2339 KSVYNAGYGMGET
+2339 KSVYSAGYSMGET

-2389 SADTINGMF
+2389 SADTINGML

>member
-802 NGVSALW
+802 NGASALW

-891 LNIAIAIAILAGS
+891 LNIAIAIAILAAS

-915 MWGAIGALAVLG
+915 MWGAIGALVVLG
-927 AIITALAFAAS
+927 AVVTALAFAAS

-1197 MLLKMSIALLT
+1197 MLLKMSIALLI

-1258 TVAITLLIAAVIG
+1258 MVAITLLIAAVIG

-1299 ATSLLKNSSGLTK
+1299 ATSLLKNSRGLTK

-1367 SKAIPVALAMSGVIG
+1367 SKAIPAALAMSGVIG

-1406 GILLNAMAAA
+1406 GILLNAMA
-1416 LFILNSI
+1416 
-1423 GSVSMASI
+1423 
-1431 GAMAVLGLVVG
+1431 
-1442 ELALILGLL
+1442 
-1451 AHFDVEPSIETAV
+1451 
-1464 ALSTLL
+1464 
-1470 LAMSAA
+1470 AA

-2005 SSTITTGTGI
+2005 SNAITTGTGI

-2211 VQNAIKGIE
+2211 VQNAVKGIE

-2326 LGEGLVIGIEKMN
+2326 LGEGLVIGIEKMG
-2339 KSVYNAGYGMGET
+2339 KSVYSAGYNMGET

-2366 MMDTSIDSQP
+2366 MMDASIDSQP

>member
-625 AFHKFTS
+625 VFHKFTS

-972 KIDSKDIP
+972 KIDNKDIP

-1144 AFLIMAAVIKV
+1144 AFLIMAAIIKV

-1197 MLLKMSIALLT
+1197 MLLNMSIALLI

-1258 TVAITLLIAAVIG
+1258 MVAITLLIAAVIG

-1299 ATSLLKNSSGLTK
+1299 ATSLLKNSRGLTK

-1367 SKAIPVALAMSGVIG
+1367 SKAIPAALAMSGVIG
-1382 ILALILGIMSAL
+1382 ILALILSIMSAL

-1406 GILLNAMAAA
+1406 GILLNAMA
-1416 LFILNSI
+1416 
-1423 GSVSMASI
+1423 
-1431 GAMAVLGLVVG
+1431 
-1442 ELALILGLL
+1442 
-1451 AHFDVEPSIETAV
+1451 
-1464 ALSTLL
+1464 
-1470 LAMSAA
+1470 AA

-2005 SSTITTGTGI
+2005 SNAITTGTGI

-2042 DEIKDFPDALITLGT
+2042 DEIKDFPDTLITLGT

-2094 DYSNVNVLPDNLTD
+2094 DYSNVNVLPENLTD

-2117 MSVAG
+2117 MSVTG
-2122 IDANQAISSV
+2122 IDTNQATASV

-2211 VQNAIKGIE
+2211 VQNAVKGIE

-2339 KSVYNAGYGMGET
+2339 KSVYSAGYNMGET

-2366 MMDTSIDSQP
+2366 MMDASIDSQP

-2458 SNITDAVQSL
+2458 SDITDAVQSL

>member
-802 NGVSALW
+802 NGAFALW

-819 IEIVKKIDFGKVF
+819 IEIVKNIDFGKVF

-891 LNIAIAIAILAGS
+891 LNIAIAIAILAAS

-915 MWGAIGALAVLG
+915 MWGAIGALVVLG
-927 AIITALAFAAS
+927 AVVTALAFAAS

-1004 KGGEAKNMDKV
+1004 KDGEAKNMDKV

-1197 MLLKMSIALLT
+1197 MLLKMSVALLI
-1208 LTGALFLLSK
+1208 LTGVLFLLSK
-1218 MDSSGLGKALGI
+1218 MDSKGLGKALGI
-1230 VTLLEVLFGGL
+1230 VTLLEILFGGL

-1258 TVAITLLIAAVIG
+1258 MVAITLLIAAVIG

-1279 LKTATKAVSAI
+1279 LKTATKAVSTI
-1290 VATFATLVA
+1290 MATFATLVA
-1299 ATSLLKNSSGLTK
+1299 ATSLLKNSKGLTK
-1312 ALLPILGAIV
+1312 ALLPILGAVIV
-1322 VLSGILIIMSELDV
+1322 LAGILIIMSELDV

-1355 ACLILSNVGDGA
+1355 ACLILSNVGDSA
-1367 SKAIPVALAMSGVIG
+1367 SKAIPAALAISGVIG

-1394 DVQASISSAVAL
+1394 DVQASITSAVAL
-1406 GILLNAMAAA
+1406 GILLNAMAVAM
-1416 LFILNSI
+1416 LILSNV

-1442 ELALILGLL
+1442 ELA
-1451 AHFDVEPSIETAV
+1451 V
-1464 ALSTLL
+1464 
-1470 LAMSAA
+1470 
-1476 LFILNSIGS
+1476 
-1485 VSMASIGAMAVL
+1485 
-1497 GLVVGELALILGLL
+1497 ILGLL

-1552 GIGALATLIAAIGG
+1552 GIGALATLIVAIGG

-1820 ASVEGINTESIRGA
+1820 ASVEGINIESIRGA

-1869 KLPKFGKG
+1869 KLPKFGEG

-1944 ASVDGI
+1944 TSVDGI

-1959 KAAKGLVDIANEIP
+1959 KAVKGLVAIADEVP
-1973 NEGGWISKI
+1973 NEGGWLGAI
-1982 VGDNGIGN
+1982 VGDNGLGN

-2005 SSTITTGTGI
+2005 SNAITTGTGI

-2023 VKVAKSL
+2023 VKIAKSL

-2042 DEIKDFPDALITLGT
+2042 DEVKDFPDALITLGT

-2094 DYSNVNVLPDNLTD
+2094 DYSNVNVLPENLTD

-2122 IDANQAISSV
+2122 IDANQATASV

-2146 NTDFSVIDTFNS
+2146 NTDFSVIETFNS

-2211 VQNAIKGIE
+2211 VQDAIKGIE

-2231 KLMSNLA
+2231 KIMSNLA
-2238 KGISQKTG
+2238 KGVSQKTG

-2276 LGAGLVLGIQ
+2276 LGAGLVLGIN
-2286 SKEQAAYD
+2286 SKQQAAYD

-2326 LGEGLVIGIEKMN
+2326 LGEGLVIGIEKMG
-2339 KSVYNAGYGMGET
+2339 KSVYSAGYNMGET

-2366 MMDTSIDSQP
+2366 MMDTSINSQP

>member
-109 GFQEYETQINAIQTI
+109 GFKEYETQINAVQTI

-597 VKVFSAIGQAW
+597 VKVFFAIGQAW

-802 NGVSALW
+802 NGASALW

-891 LNIAIAIAILAGS
+891 LNIAIAIAILAAS

-915 MWGAIGALAVLG
+915 MWGAIGALVVLG
-927 AIITALAFAAS
+927 AVVTALAFAAS

-1197 MLLKMSIALLT
+1197 MLLKMSIALLI
-1208 LTGALFLLSK
+1208 LTGVLFLLSK

-1258 TVAITLLIAAVIG
+1258 MVAITLLIAAVIG

-1299 ATSLLKNSSGLTK
+1299 ATSLLKNSRGLTK

-1367 SKAIPVALAMSGVIG
+1367 SKAIPAALAMSGVIG

-1476 LFILNSIGS
+1476 L
-1485 VSMASIGAMAVL
+1485 
-1497 GLVVGELALILGLL
+1497 
-1511 AHFDVEPSIETAVAL
+1511 
-1526 STLLLAMSAAL
+1526 

-1543 GMMGAAAFV
+1543 GMMCAAAFV

-1959 KAAKGLVDIANEIP
+1959 KAAKGLVDVANEIP

-2005 SSTITTGTGI
+2005 SNSITTGTGI

-2042 DEIKDFPDALITLGT
+2042 DEIENFPDALITLGT

-2076 SVNSIKKVA
+2076 SVNSIKKVV

-2211 VQNAIKGIE
+2211 VQNAVKGIE